1 MWGIVLYLLVG
12 ILCAF
17 HWFEEDYGKEYK
29 QAKANGE
36 AEDGM
41 AVLLLLALTIFWPLV
56 FGYKFYKAYIEP

>member
-17 HWFEEDYGKEYK
+17 HWFEE
-29 QAKANGE
+29 ANGE

-41 AVLLLLALTIFWPLV
+41 AVLLLLVLTIFWPIV
-56 FGYKFYKAYIEP
+56 FVYKFYKAYIEP